1 MALTR
6 GARTPH
12 REALHRAWAA
22 AQQVEHADTKGE
34 YESRDY
40 YVRVATMWAT
50 IALAEKGGTGA
61 VPRPVPPMTDDV

>member
-1 MALTR
+1 MATTR

-12 REALHRAWAA
+12 REALQRAWAA
-22 AQQVEHADTKGE
+22 AEQVEHCDTAGQ
-34 YESRDY
+34 YESRDF

-61 VPRPVPPMTDDV
+61 VPRPVPGIEGV

>member
-1 MALTR
+1 MASTR

-22 AQQVEHADTKGE
+22 AEQVEHCDAKGE

-40 YVRVATMWAT
+40 YTRVATMWAT

-61 VPRPVPPMTDDV
+61 VPRPVPGIDDV

>member
-1 MALTR
+1 MATTR
-6 GARTPH
+6 GVRTPH

-22 AQQVEHADTKGE
+22 ANQVEHCDTAGQ
-34 YESRDY
+34 YESRDF

-61 VPRPVPPMTDDV
+61 HAPAVPPSATDV

>member
-1 MALTR
+1 MAQTR
-6 GARTPH
+6 GVRTPH
-12 REALHRAWAA
+12 REALQRAWTAA
-22 AQQVEHADTKGE
+22 DQVELADAHGN

-61 VPRPVPPMTDDV
+61 VPRAVPPATDL